1 LTRERP
7 ILLRS
12 PDSALKRVRPYIITA
27 MVPVV
32 VLAVGSLAIEYG
44 FQVSAETK
52 RVLHVVEAVA
62 LAGLL
67 LEPLLGLL
75 LSRKRAEVLRSRW
88 FHFALAGAYAATVGL
103 LYAGKVP
110 EPAVWVRRAAQ
121 VAIVLSLVVRLVE
134 LNRFL
139 ATLRSPPALL
149 FVGSFLTLIA
159 VGTGLLLLPVATAP
173 GEPPT
178 SFTDALFTATSGVC
192 VTGLVVVDTG
202 THWAP
207 LGRYVI
213 LSLIQLGGLG
223 LMTFGSVFALLLW
236 RGMRVR
242 ESVMM
247 QEVLSHDLLSEIG
260 RIIIFIL
267 ITTVCVEAAGA
278 LLLSGLW
285 DHTAQGAAVALSD
298 RIQYSIFHSISAF
311 CNAGFC
317 LYPDSLMSYRSAWQ
331 VNLVFPLL
339 IISGGIGF
347 MVLYNGARLVRYR
360 LLSRGQVPLAK
371 RRLTLHSKFVLVT
384 TAVLLVGGTALAFV
398 LETFPGREDAWRA
411 TATTADAAAGPEK
424 VMAGAE
430 APPMGRT
437 WTGRLSG
444 AWFLATT
451 ARTAGF
457 NTTGTSRLA
466 PATKFLTTMLMFIG
480 ASPGSTGGGIKTVT
494 VAVIVCGI
502 WSALRGRP
510 EPQAFRRR
518 LARDIFER
526 ALTVLAVGV
535 LWVAAVTMM
544 LCAWGFEEGVRYT
557 FLDVLFETTSAF
569 ATVGLSTGATPLL
582 NTFGRILILVTMFVG
597 RVGPLTLFVAM
608 HGRAQ
613 RLRYTYATE
622 NVAIS

>member
-1 LTRERP
+1 
-7 ILLRS
+7 
-12 PDSALKRVRPYIITA
+12 

-52 RVLHVVEAVA
+52 LVLHVVEAAA

-67 LEPLLGLL
+67 LEPMLGLL
-75 LSRKRAEVLRSRW
+75 LSRERAEVLRSRW
-88 FHFALAGAYAATVGL
+88 FHFALAGAYATTVGL

-110 EPAVWVRRAAQ
+110 DADVWVRRAAQ

-134 LNRFL
+134 LNQFL
-139 ATLRSPPALL
+139 ATLRVRPALL
-149 FVGSFLTLIA
+149 FVGSFLALIA

-213 LSLIQLGGLG
+213 LALVQLGGLG

-242 ESVMM
+242 ESAMM
-247 QEVLSHDLLSEIG
+247 QEVLSHKIFAEVG
-260 RIIIFIL
+260 RMIIFIL
-267 ITTVCVEAAGA
+267 LTTVCIEAAGA
-278 LLLSGLW
+278 ALLWGLW
-285 DHTAQGAAVALSD
+285 DHTAGGGAVSVVD
-298 RIQYSIFHSISAF
+298 RIQYGIFHSICAF
-311 CNAGFC
+311 CNAGFS
-317 LYPDSLMSYRSAWQ
+317 LYRDNLMSYRATWQ

-347 MVLYNGARLVRYR
+347 MVLYNGARLVRYGLR
-360 LLSRGQVPLAK
+360 SRGQAPLAK
-371 RRLTLHSKFVLVT
+371 RRLTLHSKFALVT
-384 TAVLLVGGTALAFV
+384 TAALLVGGTALIF
-398 LETFPGREDAWRA
+398 LFETFPGRADAWRP
-411 TATTADAAAGPEK
+411 TAYGVAADSAVALPPEPP
-424 VMAGAE
+424 AD
-430 APPMGRT
+430 PPMGRT
-437 WTGRLSG
+437 WTERLSG
-444 AWFLATT
+444 AWFLSTT

-457 NTTGTSRLA
+457 NTTDMTRLA
-466 PATKFLTTMLMFIG
+466 PPTKFLTTVLMFVG

-494 VAVIVCGI
+494 VAVIVTGI
-502 WSALRGRP
+502 WSVLRGRA

-518 LARDIFER
+518 IARDILER
-526 ALTVLAVGV
+526 AFTVLAVVV
-535 LWVAAVTMM
+535 LWIASVSMV
-544 LCAWGFEEGVRYT
+544 LSAWGFAEGARYT

-569 ATVGLSTGATPLL
+569 GTVGLSTGATPLL
-582 NTFGRILILVTMFVG
+582 NTFGRILIVVTMFVG

-608 HGRAQ
+608 HGRAEQ
-613 RLRYTYATE
+613 VRYAYASE